1 MTTVKPE
8 KIFQGNGVS
17 PGLVLGQA
25 LKLDSHNR
33 MILRIS
39 VADVE
44 AEIRR
49 LERAVA
55 SSKEELEVLKQRLEA
70 MVGREHSFMLDVHI
84 LMLEDNSLMREI
96 LTLIREN
103 HVNAEWA
110 VRQATDRLL
119 QAYEALEVEFFRE
132 RRGDI
137 ENVAERIL
145 DNLSGDR
152 PLIWEPLPQNLII
165 ISHDFNASSFAT
177 MDFHK
182 VSGLALESG
191 GRTSHTAII
200 ARSLQLPAVMQIRDF
215 LSHFS
220 SGDKVLL
227 NGDEGQVI
235 LNPTLER
242 LEALHLPKEGCRTV
256 FPPDRVLGMQTN
268 VTLDGTSISL
278 RANMELP
285 YEVETAKICG
295 AEGIGLFRSEFLFFA
310 HPGAFPSM
318 EEQFETYMLLVQE
331 MSPNPVAV
339 RTLDAGSDKVFGGME
354 PSSETNPSMGL
365 RGIRLSLRDRKA
377 FGAQI
382 EAILRASC
390 LGKIEIVLP
399 MISTVEEIWEAKSI
413 IAMVRSEIA
422 QSVPIEAESVAIG
435 AMIEVPSA
443 VFALEVLAEEV
454 DLFCVGTNDLI
465 QYMLAV
471 DRGNAQVAHLFQPLH
486 PSILHSLSRIAGVC
500 ERLNKPVRICGEM
513 SSNPYFAVLLLGM
526 GFRQLSM
533 TPLSIPLIREVV
545 RSVSIEGCQAIAQ
558 RALEFVTARQV
569 GEYLIE
575 SITHL
580 VDIDITKYAKEVLPA
595 SNGVAGAGIPG
606 DN

>member
-1 MTTVKPE
+1 LTTVKPE
-8 KIFQGNGVS
+8 KVFQGNGVS
-17 PGLVLGQA
+17 PGMVLGQA

-33 MILRIS
+33 VILRIS
-39 VADVE
+39 VTDVE
-44 AEIRR
+44 EEVRR
-49 LERAVA
+49 LEHAVA
-55 SSKEELEVLKQRLEA
+55 ASKEQLEVLKQCLEEK
-70 MVGREHSFMLDVHI
+70 VGREHSFMLDVHI

-96 LTLIREN
+96 LTLIRKR

-119 QAYEALEVEFFRE
+119 QAYEALKDEFFRE

-145 DNLSGDR
+145 ENLSGDR
-152 PLIWEPLPQNLII
+152 PFSWEPLPENLIV

-182 VSGLALESG
+182 VRGLALESG

-215 LSHFS
+215 LSQFS

-235 LNPTLER
+235 LNPTAER
-242 LEALHLPKEGCRTV
+242 LEALHLSKEGTRSILL
-256 FPPDRVLGMQTN
+256 PDYASAVQSS
-268 VTLDGTSISL
+268 VTLDGTPISL
-278 RANMELP
+278 RANIELP
-285 YEVETAKICG
+285 YEVESAKSYG

-310 HPGAFPSM
+310 HPGAFPGM
-318 EEQFETYMLLVQE
+318 QEQFETYRLLVQA
-331 MSPNPVAV
+331 MSPYPVAI

-365 RGIRLSLRDRKA
+365 RGIRLSLSDRKA

-399 MISTVEEIWEAKSI
+399 MISSVEEIWEAKSI
-413 IAMVRSEIA
+413 IAAMRSEIA
-422 QSVPIEAESVAIG
+422 QSVPGSIASVAIG

-471 DRGNAQVAHLFQPLH
+471 DRGNAKVAHLFQPLH

-500 ERLNKPVRICGEM
+500 ERLHKPVRICGEI

-533 TPLSIPLIREVV
+533 TPLSIPLIREVI
-545 RSVSIEGCQAIAQ
+545 RSVSIEDCKGIAK
-558 RALEFVTARQV
+558 RTLEFVTARQV
-569 GEYLIE
+569 GEYLIK
-575 SITHL
+575 SLSRL
-580 VDIDITKYAKEVLPA
+580 VDVDIAKYAKEVLPMPTDP
-595 SNGVAGAGIPG
+595 GAATG
-606 DN
+606 